1 MGICFSSSKK
11 TSAKAKENTPAS
23 PKQKQRNSSASQS
36 QNQTQNRN
44 QQQEKAGVKRT
55 TSVAQVPCG
64 KRTNFG
70 YHRDFENNY
79 AIGKLLGHG
88 QFGYTFVA
96 THKVNGKKVAV
107 KRIDK
112 SKVDR
117 FLRGLPKNS
126 LGFSLSL
133 TQFPRLCLSPLR
145 IPPST
150 TKTLSFPQDVHLS
163 RLYLALSRLISC
175 LSLSLW

>member
-23 PKQKQRNSSASQS
+23 PKQKQRNSSTSQS

-117 FLRGLPKNS
+117 FLRGLPKDS

-133 TQFPRLCLSPLR
+133 LHNSASLATDASQCCGGGCPKRSQDIPGSHGSRERRSVPQR
-145 IPPST
+145 I
-150 TKTLSFPQDVHLS
+150 
-163 RLYLALSRLISC
+163 
-175 LSLSLW
+175 